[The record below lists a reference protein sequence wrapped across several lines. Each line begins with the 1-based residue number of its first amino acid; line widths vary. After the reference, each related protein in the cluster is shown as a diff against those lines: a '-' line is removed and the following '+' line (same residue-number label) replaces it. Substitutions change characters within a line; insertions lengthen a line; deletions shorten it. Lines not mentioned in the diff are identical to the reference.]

1 MHVEAIYVA
10 PVKSLALQPVERAD
24 VSKAGISGDRAFFMI
39 DAEGRLLTQRDHFP
53 LVRVAAAFA
62 PTMNRLSLSFPD
74 RVVTGTVERGEAAV
88 TPFWGGRPVEG
99 HLVRGPWSEALS
111 TFAGRAIRLV
121 QPAPGQSF
129 DGFPLSMCSMESLG
143 ALARA
148 AGVEG
153 VDGRRFRQNVY
164 ISGTED
170 AHAEDGWIGREVRIG
185 STLVRVKQQD
195 ERCVVTTRSPDTG
208 EHDLNTLKIIA
219 TYRTGEDKANGV
231 HFGVYCTVVEPGE
244 IAVGDEVAPQ

>member
-1 MHVEAIYVA
+1 MYVS
-10 PVKSLALQPVERAD
+10 PVKSLALQAIERAT

-39 DAEGRLLTQRDHFP
+39 GAGGRLFTQRDHFP
-53 LVRVAAAFA
+53 LVQVSAAYDPA
-62 PTMNRLSLSFPD
+62 TNELSLSFPD
-74 RVVTGTVERGEAAV
+74 GVVSGVVEAGEAIV
-88 TPFWGGRPVEG
+88 TSFWGGRPVEG
-99 HLVRGPWSEALS
+99 QVVRGPWSEALS
-111 TFAGRAIRLV
+111 AFVGGEIRLV

-143 ALARA
+143 ALAQA
-148 AGVEG
+148 AGVGG

-164 ISGTED
+164 ISGAEG

-185 STLVRVKQQD
+185 GVVVRAKQQD

-219 TYRTGEDKANGV
+219 TYRAGDDEAKGV
-231 HFGVYCTVVEPGE
+231 HFGVYCTIVKPGE
-244 IAVGDEVAPQ
+244 IAVGDEVTPL